1 MEDIILTR
9 EELYEL
15 VWRTPM
21 IQLAKKYK
29 ISDNGLRKKC
39 KKMNIPTPDSG
50 YWTKLKFNKP
60 VRKKKLP
67 KNFTGKN
74 EVNLSERVGDEPE
87 SNSIVSQRSK
97 LAKTYKDLDQT
108 FFQVP
113 DRLNKPDRLI
123 EDTRKTLVEQKPSMV
138 HNNLHVYNHDQE
150 LNISVSPK
158 NVPRALRLYNALI
171 KLLRYRNHDI
181 VIENRT
187 TYAVIKDV
195 KIEMALREKMRIER
209 VKEKN
214 WDWLTNKYFPTDKFI
229 LKVGWSYRAREFVD
243 GSKML
248 EERLADILADLEL
261 RAEKEI
267 ERRIRREKERII
279 EEERRRIEK
288 ELRERKEKEI
298 SEFKNLL
305 NSFDQW
311 QQARNLREYI
321 LAIEEKNKRERKL
334 SPELKEWINW
344 AKQKADW
351 FDPLVGNED
360 PLLGFFRPEL
370 IKSDS
375 NRSDNSYYNYSMQ
388 SSDSYWRKP
397 WYSRNG

>member
-15 VWRTPM
+15 VWSTPM

-74 EVNLSERVGDEPE
+74 EVNLSERTDDEPE
-87 SNSIVSQRSK
+87 CNSIVSQRSRI
-97 LAKTYKDLDQT
+97 AKTYKELDQSYFVVQEELT
-108 FFQVP
+108 
-113 DRLNKPDRLI
+113 KPDKLVKEARSILSK
-123 EDTRKTLVEQKPSMV
+123 RKVNKWSSDPFIYSRGETLSIKASP
-138 HNNLHVYNHDQE
+138 H
-150 LNISVSPK
+150 NIS
-158 NVPRALRLYNALI
+158 RALRFYDALI
-171 KLLRYRNHDI
+171 KLLKYRNHDLI
-181 VIENRT
+181 VENRT
-187 TYAVIKDV
+187 TYAVVRDIR
-195 KIEMALREKMRIER
+195 IELYLREKLRIEK
-209 VKEKN
+209 VKEGN
-214 WDWLTNKYFPTDKFI
+214 WTTNNYFPTNKLVF
-229 LKVGWSYRAREFVD
+229 KVDNYQEREFVD
-243 GSKML
+243 GSKKL

-267 ERRIRREKERII
+267 EWRIESEKREKIRKEQERI
-279 EEERRRIEK
+279 ER

-298 SEFKNLL
+298 SEFNNLL
-305 NSFDQW
+305 SLFDRW

-321 LAIEEKNKRERKL
+321 IAIEEKNKRERKL
-334 SPELKEWINW
+334 SPKLKEWISW
-344 AKQKADW
+344 AKRKADW
-351 FDPLVGNED
+351 LDPLVGNED

-375 NRSDNSYYNYSMQ
+375 NRSDNSYYDYTMQ
-388 SSDSYWRKP
+388 GSDSYWRKP
-397 WYSRNG
+397 WYSRND